1 MHSSTSLLLAALSL
15 APPASAAAQRSAT
28 HFVRSDTLP
37 RLEIDVSANFAW
49 LGDITFP
56 VDTFATAREVIYGIA
71 DDGVLVRALIIHF
84 EHFLPGQPHTFN
96 YPPLPTVSLGGQ
108 EYLHQTWAFADL
120 DLFLQPELVV
130 VLEKLYLQVGT
141 RWVMD
146 RYVRVVPE
154 NPQYEA
160 IIFYLES
167 DFVSDPSITYGGMPV
182 APPPPPVPP
191 PAIAAAIA
199 QRAQEAFTILP
210 QRP

>member
-1 MHSSTSLLLAALSL
+1 VAA
-15 APPASAAAQRSAT
+15 PASAQRGAT

-49 LGDITFP
+49 LGDITFQ
-56 VDTFATAREVIYGIA
+56 VDTLVARQVVYGIA

-84 EHFLPGQPHTFN
+84 EHFLPGQPGSFA
-96 YPPLPTVSLGGQ
+96 YPQGPVVQLGGQ
-108 EYLHQTWAFADL
+108 DYLHQAWAFGDL
-120 DLFLQPELVV
+120 ALFHQPELVA
-130 VLEKLYLQVGT
+130 VLQKYYLTAGT

-146 RYVRVVPE
+146 SYVRVVPD

-167 DFVSDPSITYGGMPV
+167 DLVSDPSITYDGTPV
-182 APPPPPVPP
+182 APDV
-191 PAIAAAIA
+191 AAALA

-210 QRP
+210 ARTGN